1 MKYCSNCGNQL
12 GDNALFCS
20 SCGSKIVNN
29 TSQASNTYQ
38 PNQNNYYQQY
48 QPYQKTPTQTLASRE
63 NASAIV
69 WTIIASLQGL
79 IALCTVCG
87 LSLLGNLLGLPLGLG
102 GVLMLALAAY
112 NGYGAY
118 CSFQRVKRVQA
129 RQRGIVAE
137 YDRILAS
144 CIVFIVLNTL
154 FGALIGVAGAVFD
167 LFNRNYALN
176 NAQYLED

>member
-1 MKYCSNCGNQL
+1 MYCTNCGKQIE
-12 GDNALFCS
+12 DSALFCS
-20 SCGSKIVNN
+20 GCGTRTANS
-29 TSQASNTYQ
+29 TERQGANTYQ
-38 PNQNNYYQQY
+38 QSYYSAFT
-48 QPYQKTPTQTLASRE
+48 KTPTQILASRE

-69 WTIIASLQGL
+69 WTVIASLQGL
-79 IALCTVCG
+79 IGLCTVLG
-87 LSLLGNLLGLPLGLG
+87 LSLLGNFLGLPLGLG
-102 GVLMLALAAY
+102 GLFTLALAAY

-137 YDRILAS
+137 YDKMLTGSI
-144 CIVFIVLNTL
+144 IFIVLNAL
-154 FGALIGVAGAVFD
+154 FGAVIGVAGAVFD